1 MRITFIK
8 LNVNYI
14 KVIYNSCYSFRMV
27 YLDKRSSL
35 VIDDSSKNPYQEINF
50 TEESVKEV
58 FSSYILSASG
68 YRHVFAKSGDEE
80 DSTAEIK
87 AEDVII
93 VTLITKAY
101 FEHLKLKNPRILLG
115 IDARPTGKTIAAIAI
130 RTLIALGADVK
141 YLFISAAPEIMAY
154 SNDNFDSF
162 YYISAS
168 HNPIGH
174 NGFKFGRK
182 GGVFSAEE
190 ANELTSSLKEMLN
203 GDNINKALALGKVA
217 DNKKYEDVLS
227 KVEEE
232 KNKALC
238 YYRSFVLK
246 TAEVDD
252 SFKADVGIVAD
263 FNGSARALSID
274 RNFLEEIGCSFSA
287 INDKAGS
294 VAHAIVPEGKNL
306 IPCRDYLEKMHKK
319 DKRFI
324 LGYTPDNDGDRGNF
338 VYITDKGEAAILE
351 AQEVFALVVAIEVAD
366 LSLKKNKN
374 IAVAVNGPTSERIDA
389 LASAFGAKVFRAEVG
404 EANVVNLA
412 SALRDKGY
420 VVHVLGEGSNGG
432 NITEPAKVR
441 DPLNSVMT
449 ILKLF
454 GDKELYNYLRRKLGF
469 SEGEASISGV
479 IEALPIYTTTGAF
492 SSLAKMHIKHPDYK
506 GLKSAFEKLLRAE
519 FKEQELDKYGIV
531 SYEIHQTEKTEERIG
546 EGNAFRSGECKGGL
560 KVVFL
565 SKEGEHLA
573 YMWTRPSGTEPLLRV
588 LVDVKGDN
596 QLLHDKLLS
605 FIRTLIAEAD
615 QSLN

>member
-1 MRITFIK
+1 
-8 LNVNYI
+8 
-14 KVIYNSCYSFRMV
+14 MV

-35 VIDDSSKNPYQEINF
+35 VIDDSSKNPYQEIKF
-50 TEESVKEV
+50 TEASVKEI

-80 DSTAEIK
+80 DSQAEIK
-87 AEDVII
+87 GEDVII

-130 RTLIALGADVK
+130 RTLIALGAEVK

-182 GGVFSAEE
+182 GGVFSAKE
-190 ANELTSSLKEMLN
+190 ANELTASLKAMLN
-203 GDNINKALALGKVA
+203 NVENINTALALGLSA
-217 DNKKYEDVLS
+217 DNKKYESVLS
-227 KVEEE
+227 NVVEE
-232 KNKALC
+232 KSKALR

-246 TAEVDD
+246 TAEVD
-252 SFKADVGIVAD
+252 STFKADVGIVAD

-274 RNFLEEIGCSFSA
+274 REFLEEIGCSFSA
-287 INDKAGS
+287 INDKAGC

-306 IPCRDYLEKMHKK
+306 IPCRDYLEKMNKK

-338 VYITDKGEAAILE
+338 VYITDKGEASILE

-366 LSLKKNKN
+366 LSLKKSKN
-374 IAVAVNGPTSERIDA
+374 IAVAVNGPTSERIDT
-389 LASAFGAKVFRAEVG
+389 LAQAFGAKVFRAEVG

-412 SALRDKGY
+412 SELRDKGY
-420 VVHVLGEGSNGG
+420 TVHVLGEGSNGG
-432 NITEPAKVR
+432 NITQPAKVR

-454 GDKELYNYLRRKLGF
+454 GNKELYNYLRRKLGF

-479 IEALPIYTTTGAF
+479 IEALPVYTTTGAF

-506 GLKSAFEKLLRAE
+506 ALKSAFEKLLSAE
-519 FKEQELDKYGIV
+519 FKSQELDKYGIV

-596 QLLHDKLLS
+596 PLLHDKLLS